1 VLNIVARRDSNVSA
15 EHRPLSHSTKPEDLY
30 KLETIYPP
38 GTDPVHGANVDIVA
52 VHGLS
57 EDAESSWVFN
67 LPPRVKETTGSA
79 GGKRESSFIP
89 GVSTIAKGGVAA
101 RNFAGSFVKNTV
113 TTAGKTLNPLQHA
126 PGPAQAAQVPT
137 GGTPQAEGNKGKAQ
151 IPQSSNT
158 SVLSHESTPAGPTK
172 VDWLKDVYML
182 PRSFPIARVM
192 QFSYPTSLA
201 DTASNNV
208 KAVASE
214 LLRRLRDERKD
225 CGPGLSRPIIFVG
238 HSFGGIVVSEV
249 LILAKDGDHSNI
261 VTATVGLVFRT

>member
-1 VLNIVARRDSNVSA
+1 MN
-15 EHRPLSHSTKPEDLY
+15 
-30 KLETIYPP
+30 
-38 GTDPVHGANVDIVA
+38 
-52 VHGLS
+52 
-57 EDAESSWVFN
+57 
-67 LPPRVKETTGSA
+67 
-79 GGKRESSFIP
+79 
-89 GVSTIAKGGVAA
+89 
-101 RNFAGSFVKNTV
+101 
-113 TTAGKTLNPLQHA
+113 
-126 PGPAQAAQVPT
+126 
-137 GGTPQAEGNKGKAQ
+137 
-151 IPQSSNT
+151 
-158 SVLSHESTPAGPTK
+158 
-172 VDWLKDVYML
+172 WLKDVYML

-261 VTATVGLVFRT
+261 VTATVGLVFLGTPFPGLKAVVARLETRIPQRSRSRFTRLPPAAKKAGLPALAEAQAAATARTTRPQKSVTTGQTRQLYTLLDQSTDNTAILAEIRTKLTKVAG